1 MIERLRDVQ
10 CVLLAKVEESLEC
23 LDRIDTKE
31 LCDVLNMIKDI
42 SKAIYYETTIQA
54 MKDKTTPITVVTK

>member
-31 LCDVLNMIKDI
+31 LCDVLDMIKDI
-42 SKAIYYETTIQA
+42 SKGIYYETTIQA

>member
-10 CVLLAKVEESLEC
+10 CVLLAKVEES
-23 LDRIDTKE
+23 
-31 LCDVLNMIKDI
+31 
-42 SKAIYYETTIQA
+42 IYYETTIQA

>member
-31 LCDVLNMIKDI
+31 LCYVLDMIKDI

>member
-23 LDRIDTKE
+23 LDRIDTKD
-31 LCDVLNMIKDI
+31 LCDVLDMIQDI

>member
-1 MIERLRDVQ
+1 MEENYEEVPMISYED
-10 CVLLAKVEESLEC
+10 
-23 LDRIDTKE
+23 
-31 LCDVLNMIKDI
+31 MIKHI

>member
-10 CVLLAKVEESLEC
+10 CVLLTKVEESLEC
-23 LDRIDTKE
+23 LDRIDTNE
-31 LCDVLNMIKDI
+31 LCDVLDMIKDI

>member
-10 CVLLAKVEESLEC
+10 CVLFTKVEESLEC
-23 LDRIDTKE
+23 LDRRDTKA
-31 LCDVLNMIKDI
+31 LCDVLDMIKDI

>member
-10 CVLLAKVEESLEC
+10 CVLLTKVEESLEC

-31 LCDVLNMIKDI
+31 LCDVSI
-42 SKAIYYETTIQA
+42 
-54 MKDKTTPITVVTK
+54 

>member
-1 MIERLRDVQ
+1 MIDRLRDVQ

-31 LCDVLNMIKDI
+31 LRDVLDMIKDI

>member
-31 LCDVLNMIKDI
+31 LCDVLDMIKDI
-42 SKAIYYETTIQA
+42 SKVIFYDSSIQGMIY
-54 MKDKTTPITVVTK
+54 KTTPITVVTK

>member
-31 LCDVLNMIKDI
+31 LCHVLDMIKDI

>member
-1 MIERLRDVQ
+1 MIER
-10 CVLLAKVEESLEC
+10 

-31 LCDVLNMIKDI
+31 LCDVLDMIKDI

>member
-10 CVLLAKVEESLEC
+10 CVLLTKVEESLEC

-31 LCDVLNMIKDI
+31 LCNVLDIIKDI
-42 SKAIYYETTIQA
+42 SKEIYYKTTIQA
-54 MKDKTTPITVVTK
+54 IKDKTTPITVVTK